1 MTFSWVW
8 GDPRKLKIDI
18 TNLSKKI
25 TGIWRNILKKTYE
38 DAISDVLAILEHYTG
53 VAVYNVNLIPI
64 IDRIKALDSTT
75 APKISKLDITN
86 EPKKSREVL
95 DEGEYMLGLSQ

>member
-18 TNLSKKI
+18 TNLLKKI
-25 TGIWRNILKKTYE
+25 TGIWRNILTKTYE

-64 IDRIKALDSTT
+64 IDRIKALNTT
-75 APKISKLDITN
+75 DPKELKPDIT
-86 EPKKSREVL
+86 KDVKISREVL
-95 DEGEYMLGLSQ
+95 DELEYIQRLSQ